1 MKKRSLITISLLVL
15 LNCFCF
21 AETQG
26 EKYFRT
32 NKPNLAVT
40 ALESE
45 ILNGTAGPD
54 AYNYLGLAYFQLA
67 DYKKSVEAFT
77 RGLNLPGTDKKI
89 LAFNQGNAYYAMAD
103 YKNAAKA
110 YSLTLAID
118 SSYTKALLNRANTY
132 LMAEDYPAC
141 IKDYELYL
149 EMEPNDPQRP
159 QIEEILRLLRQHQE
173 EVKLAEQKA
182 IEDEKRKQEEDR
194 RMKEELERQRIE
206 EENRLAEQRRREEEE
221 KRLEDERRK
230 QLLEDVANSLQNT
243 DSTNMTSGAE
253 DIIDYDY
260 QSELD

>member
-67 DYKKSVEAFT
+67 DYKKSVEAFA

-89 LAFNQGNAYYAMAD
+89 LAFS
-103 YKNAAKA
+103 K
-110 YSLTLAID
+110 D
-118 SSYTKALLNRANTY
+118 SDCR
-132 LMAEDYPAC
+132 
-141 IKDYELYL
+141 
-149 EMEPNDPQRP
+149 
-159 QIEEILRLLRQHQE
+159 
-173 EVKLAEQKA
+173 
-182 IEDEKRKQEEDR
+182 
-194 RMKEELERQRIE
+194 
-206 EENRLAEQRRREEEE
+206 
-221 KRLEDERRK
+221 
-230 QLLEDVANSLQNT
+230 
-243 DSTNMTSGAE
+243 
-253 DIIDYDY
+253 
-260 QSELD
+260 